1 MAGAAVSAANKS
13 GYTLRSAA
21 GLSDVTT
28 TPASTRQIPATRA
41 AVTGSDSTVM
51 ASVAA
56 TAGSSSPTTT
66 ATLRL
71 RRFRPTPH
79 SEWASV
85 TVTNPRYTTIEADAV
100 EANAVSSEPSATG
113 SIKIAPVVKIVA
125 IVVSNGRSR
134 IICWAANPWHGM
146 PQPASTPKATPL
158 HTTSAAP
165 PDSSTTPASATAT
178 PASQRRSGRCRYAIQ
193 SITPATSG
201 PTPIATRVPT
211 ATPVRAV
218 ASKNESWLA
227 TTPNPPSA
235 TQRAG
240 SRYRHGACPRL
251 VDTNSSPAAPI
262 TPRHAPVATGL
273 TESGPNSAAVPM
285 VPISEV
291 ARATAPTPQ
300 NVEPRA
306 RSGSRP
312 INAHLEPPGPQ
323 QASIVLMTLGIRP
336 DLAFGRAD
344 TLTPRMSQN
353 PTSQDPTSQDPTSQD
368 PTSQDPTSQDP
379 TSQDPTALAPMT
391 DRLVRPDWV
400 RRINLMA
407 GSVGGRPQDL
417 VPIDAADLVERAVAT
432 VGGLPDGDLG
442 DPRWQERFEAL
453 VTAVDA
459 APMHV
464 VGRLM
469 TKQELLRSLQARLL
483 LTAAIDAAPEITQ
496 RPVTAPVIIT
506 GPARSGTTILF
517 ELLALDPGLRAPTA
531 AEALH
536 PVPFPAAA
544 GASEPTAA
552 GAAAPTTA
560 AGAAA
565 PTAPTAPAAAPAAP
579 AAAPAAPAAAP
590 ATSPATRLPG
600 PVVLSE
606 CEQEFWADVQPE
618 FQALHEL
625 RSDLPVECVTITQ
638 GSFCGFHWNMISS
651 FDSWMPD
658 PAVNYAYERQF
669 LQVLQH
675 GTGPTQWVLKT
686 PAHLM
691 LLPLL
696 FAEFNDAWVVQ
707 THRDPAKTM
716 PSTVSTTAMI
726 QWLRTDH
733 IDVDGAAQN
742 ILAVFAAGL
751 NGSVHM
757 RESGMVP
764 AERFVDVHFA
774 ELMTD
779 PAATLRAAYARM
791 GRDFTDDH
799 AAAVLDYLARKPK
812 GKFGAHRYQPED
824 WGYTAESLR
833 QAMAP
838 YIDHFGVSREG

>member
-1 MAGAAVSAANKS
+1 
-13 GYTLRSAA
+13 
-21 GLSDVTT
+21 
-28 TPASTRQIPATRA
+28 
-41 AVTGSDSTVM
+41 
-51 ASVAA
+51 
-56 TAGSSSPTTT
+56 
-66 ATLRL
+66 
-71 RRFRPTPH
+71 
-79 SEWASV
+79 
-85 TVTNPRYTTIEADAV
+85 
-100 EANAVSSEPSATG
+100 
-113 SIKIAPVVKIVA
+113 
-125 IVVSNGRSR
+125 
-134 IICWAANPWHGM
+134 
-146 PQPASTPKATPL
+146 
-158 HTTSAAP
+158 
-165 PDSSTTPASATAT
+165 
-178 PASQRRSGRCRYAIQ
+178 
-193 SITPATSG
+193 
-201 PTPIATRVPT
+201 
-211 ATPVRAV
+211 
-218 ASKNESWLA
+218 
-227 TTPNPPSA
+227 
-235 TQRAG
+235 
-240 SRYRHGACPRL
+240 
-251 VDTNSSPAAPI
+251 
-262 TPRHAPVATGL
+262 
-273 TESGPNSAAVPM
+273 
-285 VPISEV
+285 
-291 ARATAPTPQ
+291 
-300 NVEPRA
+300 
-306 RSGSRP
+306 
-312 INAHLEPPGPQ
+312 
-323 QASIVLMTLGIRP
+323 
-336 DLAFGRAD
+336 
-344 TLTPRMSQN
+344 MSQN
-353 PTSQDPTSQDPTSQD
+353 PAT
-368 PTSQDPTSQDP
+368 
-379 TSQDPTALAPMT
+379 LAPMT

-407 GSVGGRPQDL
+407 DSVGGRPQDL
-417 VPIDAADLVERAVAT
+417 VSIDTADLIERAVAA
-432 VGGLPDGDLG
+432 VGGLPGGDLG

-483 LTAAIDAAPEITQ
+483 LTAAIDAAPEITE

-517 ELLALDPGLRAPTA
+517 ELLALDPELRAPTA

-536 PVPFPAAA
+536 PVPLP
-544 GASEPTAA
+544 EPS
-552 GAAAPTTA
+552 
-560 AGAAA
+560 GAAA
-565 PTAPTAPAAAPAAP
+565 PTATS
-579 AAAPAAPAAAP
+579 P
-590 ATSPATRLPG
+590 ATSPTTPRSG
-600 PVVLSE
+600 PLVLSE

-651 FDSWMPD
+651 LDSWMPD

-675 GTGPTQWVLKT
+675 GAGPTQWVLKT

-751 NGSVHM
+751 NGSVQM

-779 PAATLRAAYARM
+779 PVSTMRAAYARM

-799 AAAVLDYLARKPK
+799 ATAVLNYLARKPK
-812 GKFGAHRYQPED
+812 GKFGVHRYQPED

-838 YIDHFGVSREG
+838 YIDHFGVASD

>member
-1 MAGAAVSAANKS
+1 
-13 GYTLRSAA
+13 
-21 GLSDVTT
+21 
-28 TPASTRQIPATRA
+28 
-41 AVTGSDSTVM
+41 
-51 ASVAA
+51 
-56 TAGSSSPTTT
+56 
-66 ATLRL
+66 
-71 RRFRPTPH
+71 
-79 SEWASV
+79 
-85 TVTNPRYTTIEADAV
+85 
-100 EANAVSSEPSATG
+100 
-113 SIKIAPVVKIVA
+113 
-125 IVVSNGRSR
+125 
-134 IICWAANPWHGM
+134 
-146 PQPASTPKATPL
+146 
-158 HTTSAAP
+158 
-165 PDSSTTPASATAT
+165 
-178 PASQRRSGRCRYAIQ
+178 
-193 SITPATSG
+193 
-201 PTPIATRVPT
+201 
-211 ATPVRAV
+211 
-218 ASKNESWLA
+218 
-227 TTPNPPSA
+227 
-235 TQRAG
+235 
-240 SRYRHGACPRL
+240 
-251 VDTNSSPAAPI
+251 
-262 TPRHAPVATGL
+262 
-273 TESGPNSAAVPM
+273 
-285 VPISEV
+285 
-291 ARATAPTPQ
+291 
-300 NVEPRA
+300 
-306 RSGSRP
+306 
-312 INAHLEPPGPQ
+312 
-323 QASIVLMTLGIRP
+323 
-336 DLAFGRAD
+336 
-344 TLTPRMSQN
+344 MSQN
-353 PTSQDPTSQDPTSQD
+353 PAT
-368 PTSQDPTSQDP
+368 
-379 TSQDPTALAPMT
+379 LAPMT

-417 VPIDAADLVERAVAT
+417 VPIDAADLIERAVAA
-432 VGGLPDGDLG
+432 VGGRPDGDLG

-536 PVPFPAAA
+536 PVPLPEASRTAAPA
-544 GASEPTAA
+544 AA
-552 GAAAPTTA
+552 GAAAPA
-560 AGAAA
+560 
-565 PTAPTAPAAAPAAP
+565 
-579 AAAPAAPAAAP
+579 AAAP
-590 ATSPATRLPG
+590 ATSPATPLPG

-764 AERFVDVHFA
+764 AKRFVDVHFA

-779 PAATLRAAYARM
+779 PVATLGAAYARM